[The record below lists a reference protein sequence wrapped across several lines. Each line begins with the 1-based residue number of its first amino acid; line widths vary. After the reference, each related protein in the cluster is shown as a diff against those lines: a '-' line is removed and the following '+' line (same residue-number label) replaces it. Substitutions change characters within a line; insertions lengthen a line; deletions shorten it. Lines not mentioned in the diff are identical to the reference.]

1 MTRTGKFLPN
11 ESEITVIDYD
21 TDISGEENLTD
32 ADKKTDAIAEALKT
46 DSEAFLNVSRQSQG
60 GNSPMEFVG
69 RFPADKYD
77 FGQLQ
82 SYLQS
87 TYGPGDYR
95 VMLYAKGK
103 VKANRLLSI
112 AAPIKKNDEIISG
125 QTDQLSL
132 VLREFQKMQAQ
143 MMTLVQQQ
151 NNGGNS
157 RREMLEEMLMYK
169 QLFSS
174 NNGPSTGI
182 KDIIETVSGLK
193 ELGINIGGNSD
204 DEDGFGKLLDKATP
218 LIEAAI
224 HAPRQPTPQYKQNPV
239 QPNMMNFAIA
249 QGVKTM
255 INAASK
261 NSDPGMYAPLIVD
274 NFNPGQIK
282 NFFVD
287 PNGFNVIKGIN
298 PEVEKYKAWFDD
310 LAEHVKALIGMP
322 SKFTDLYDDD
332 EGDIVDADDI
342 NGEQT
347 TDGANHL

>member
-1 MTRTGKFLPN
+1 MTRTAKFLPN
-11 ESEITVIDYD
+11 DSEVTVIDYD
-21 TDISGEENLTD
+21 TDITGDENQTD

-77 FGQLQ
+77 YGQLQ
-82 SYLQS
+82 VHLQ
-87 TYGPGDYR
+87 TNYGPGDYR

-103 VKANRLLSI
+103 VKANRLISI
-112 AAPIKKNDEIISG
+112 AAPIKRNDEMVQG
-125 QTDQLSL
+125 NTDQLSL
-132 VLREFQKMQAQ
+132 VLREFQKMQTQ
-143 MMTLVQQQ
+143 MLALIQ
-151 NNGGNS
+151 NQNGGGNS

-169 QLFSS
+169 QLFSD
-174 NNGPSTGI
+174 NRGPSNGI
-182 KDIIETVSGLK
+182 KDIIDTVSGLK
-193 ELGINIGGNSD
+193 ELGINIGGSSED
-204 DEDGFGKLLDKATP
+204 DDGFGKLLDKATP

-224 HAPRQPTPQYKQNPV
+224 HAPRQPAPQYKQNPV
-239 QPNMMNFAIA
+239 QPNMMNFAIN

-322 SKFTDLYDDD
+322 SKFTDLYDDID
-332 EGDIVDADDI
+332 GDIVDTDDI
-342 NGEQT
+342 TGNDDHGE
-347 TDGANHL
+347 NHI